1 MMIRL
6 RVYGV
11 GSRVRVRSVRGGY
24 ELPAG
29 LPEDVEVEVVSVEQ
43 GLRTIRWNQRLW
55 TVPMACIDPG
65 HDALPPARPAPQAP
79 ARGSPG
85 RKERFPKPAGGVPP
99 SAPRGMPPRNS

>member
-1 MMIRL
+1 MIRL

-29 LPEDVEVEVVSVEQ
+29 LPEGVEVEVVAMEH
-43 GLRTIRWNQRLW
+43 GARIIRWNQGLW

-65 HDALPPARPAPQAP
+65 HDAWPPN
-79 ARGSPG
+79 
-85 RKERFPKPAGGVPP
+85 VT
-99 SAPRGMPPRNS
+99 PPRATPRAAWRRN